1 MSEALNQPKE
11 RAMLSTKC
19 TFEINDHASAHY
31 RQVTELKS
39 SESKSRSDNG
49 NIVVQFIHF
58 NQNKEGCLE

>member
-11 RAMLSTKC
+11 KAMLSTKC
-19 TFEINDHASAHY
+19 TCEINDRASTHY

-39 SESKSRSDNG
+39 SESKSRSNNS

>member
-19 TFEINDHASAHY
+19 TCEINDHASTNY

-39 SESKSRSDNG
+39 SESKSRSDKG
-49 NIVVQFIHF
+49 NIVIQFIHF